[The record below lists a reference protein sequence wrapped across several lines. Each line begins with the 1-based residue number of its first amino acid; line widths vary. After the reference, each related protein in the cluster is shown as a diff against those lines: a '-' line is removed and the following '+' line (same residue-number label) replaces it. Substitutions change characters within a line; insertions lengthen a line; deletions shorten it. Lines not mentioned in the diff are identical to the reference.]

1 MDEAEDGLGHSG
13 DLVVAEIED
22 GQMRKTQWKIKWD
35 LFYEVEG
42 EVEAGMEADLVQD
55 RGRDLAEKVR
65 VVPQCPSQEMLMVEL
80 LAELRSSDVG
90 LGQLT
95 VGQRCGATA
104 AHYYQLKDI
113 SENNNSCLSN
123 HILLVGSRHDFEIF
137 HTIDNQ

>member
-1 MDEAEDGLGHSG
+1 MDEAEDGLGQRG

-42 EVEAGMEADLVQD
+42 EVEAGMEADFVQE
-55 RGRDLAEKVR
+55 RGRDLIENIR
-65 VVPQCPSQEMLMVEL
+65 VVAQSPPQKVLVVEL
-80 LAELRSSDVG
+80 LAEFGSPDVG

-104 AHYYQLKDI
+104 AHHYQLSDI
-113 SENNNSCLSN
+113 SENNNTPLSK
-123 HILLVGSRHDFEIF
+123 HILMVGSMHDFDIF
-137 HTIDNQ
+137 HNN